1 MQKCIG
7 ILTLIA
13 IVALTAWSQTKQI
26 AFTFDDL
33 PISGPSGDAQSL
45 TAEITAVNTKLLAA
59 IKRERIPAIG
69 FVNESRLYA
78 RGQTDARID
87 ALRMWIDAGLELGNH
102 TFSHI
107 SIDQNPIERYEEDV
121 IRGETVTRMLL
132 AEKKLPLRY
141 FRHTQLRTGPTEDYR
156 KKLAAFLESR
166 GYTVAPVT
174 IDNQEWIFASIYAR
188 AKSKGDSA
196 TMKKV
201 GDEYVAYM
209 ERVFVFFENL
219 SKETFKR
226 EIPQTL
232 LLHVNSLNADYFDR
246 LVGMIKKRGYV
257 FVPLGTALQDAVY
270 SRPEVQANKGLSW
283 IHRWRL
289 ADGLALEEEPAE
301 PGWIGELN
309 RSYR

>member
-1 MQKCIG
+1 MHKLIG
-7 ILTLIA
+7 IPALIA
-13 IVALTAWSQTKQI
+13 IFALTALSQAKQVAI
-26 AFTFDDL
+26 TFDDL
-33 PISGPSGDAQSL
+33 PISGPSSDAKSM
-45 TAEITAVNTKLLAA
+45 TAGITDVNTRLLAS
-59 IKRERIPAIG
+59 INRDNIPAIG

-107 SIDQNPIERYEEDV
+107 AIDQNSIEKYEEDV

-132 AEKKLPLRY
+132 AEKKMPLRY
-141 FRHTQLRTGPTEDYR
+141 FRHTQLRTGPTEEYR
-156 KKLAAFLESR
+156 KRLAAFLDAR

-174 IDNQEWIFASIYAR
+174 IDNQEWIFAAVYAR
-188 AKSKGDSA
+188 ARSRGDAA

-209 ERVFVFFENL
+209 ERVFVFFEDL

-226 EIPQTL
+226 DIAQTL
-232 LLHVNSLNADYFDR
+232 LLHVNVLNADYFDK
-246 LVGMIKKRGYV
+246 LVAMMKKRGYE
-257 FVPLGTALQDAVY
+257 FVPLETALKDPVY
-270 SRPEVQANKGLSW
+270 RRPDVQANKGLSW

-289 ADGLALEEEPAE
+289 GDGLELKEEPTE
-301 PGWIGELN
+301 PDWISEL
-309 RSYR
+309 YRNYR

>member
-1 MQKCIG
+1 MHNLIG
-7 ILTLIA
+7 IPALIA
-13 IVALTAWSQTKQI
+13 IFALTALSQAKQI
-26 AFTFDDL
+26 AITFDDL
-33 PISGPSGDAQSL
+33 PISGPFSDAKSM
-45 TAEITAVNTKLLAA
+45 TAAITDVNTKLLAS
-59 IKRERIPAIG
+59 IKRDNIPAVG

-78 RGQTDARID
+78 LGQTDARID
-87 ALRMWIDAGLELGNH
+87 ALRMWLDAGLELGNH

-107 SIDQNPIERYEEDV
+107 SIDQNPIEKYEEDV

-132 AEKKLPLRY
+132 AEKKMPLRY
-141 FRHTQLRTGPTEDYR
+141 FRHTQLRTGPTDEYR
-156 KKLAAFLESR
+156 KRLAAFLDSR

-174 IDNQEWIFASIYAR
+174 IDNQEWIFAAIYAR

-209 ERVFVFFENL
+209 ERVFVFFEDL

-226 EIPQTL
+226 DIPQTL
-232 LLHVNSLNADYFDR
+232 LLHVNTLNADYFDK
-246 LVGMIKKRGYV
+246 LVAMMKKRGYV
-257 FVPLGTALQDAVY
+257 FVSLETALKDPVY
-270 SRPEVQANKGLSW
+270 RRPDIQANKGLSW

-289 ADGLALEEEPAE
+289 VDGLPLKEEPAE
-301 PGWIGELN
+301 PDWIAELN